1 MPSNQRNYAVIGL
14 GRFGTTIA
22 LELTRLGDRVIG
34 IDTSEALVS
43 ALADKIAHG
52 IVADARDD
60 EALREAGVAECD
72 VAVVAIG
79 ENLEANIVAA
89 MNLKLIGVPVIWAK
103 AQSRT
108 HHRILA
114 RIGVD
119 RVVQPEHDTGIH
131 VAHTLHS
138 PFLRDYMPL
147 GTGYS
152 AVNIDVPEKFEGQP
166 FSALGTIGLKEV
178 YWMGL
183 ARGQSFSPAHE
194 LDTEHFLRRGDKLL
208 FVGLP
213 EALRR
218 LAARL

>member
-1 MPSNQRNYAVIGL
+1 MPFKQRTYAIIGL
-14 GRFGTTIA
+14 GQFGSTIA

-34 IDTSEALVS
+34 IDANEAMVS
-43 ALADKIAHG
+43 PLADKIAHA

-60 EALREAGVAECD
+60 DALREAGVAECE

-79 ENLEANIVAA
+79 ENLESNIVAA
-89 MNLKLIGVPVIWAK
+89 MNLKLIGVPMIWAK

-131 VAHTLHS
+131 VANTLHS

-147 GTGYS
+147 GNGY
-152 AVNIDVPEKFEGQP
+152 AVVNIDVPDKFDGHP
-166 FSALGTIGLKEV
+166 YSVLGATGIKDA
-178 YWMGL
+178 YWIGL
-183 ARGQSFSPAHE
+183 ARGQTFLPPDE

-208 FVGLP
+208 FVGRP
-213 EALRR
+213 ETLRR
-218 LAARL
+218 LAEGL